1 MIKMKR
7 GQAESLLLLNFFE
20 FVIGILVAGILI
32 YGAYQFVGND
42 QFDKQYIAKDIGLM
56 IDTSYL
62 VSGDLDL
69 TLPIVGERD
78 IGVNEGKAGYYR
90 VLVDDD
96 IYTES
101 YFGYNKNLNGIGF
114 FENVN
119 GIKFLKENKLKLSS
133 GSIKNE

>member
-1 MIKMKR
+1 M
-7 GQAESLLLLNFFE
+7 
-20 FVIGILVAGILI
+20 LVAGILI
-32 YGAYQFVGND
+32 YGAYQFAGND
-42 QFDKQYIAKDIGLM
+42 QFDKQYITKDISLM

-78 IGVNEGKAGYYR
+78 ISVSEGKAGYYG

-101 YFGYNKNLNGIGF
+101 YFGYNKNLGGAGF
-114 FENVN
+114 FEKVN
-119 GIKFLKENKLKLSS
+119 GIKFLKESKLKLSS
-133 GSIKNE
+133 GLIKNE

>member
-1 MIKMKR
+1 MIKTKR

>member
-1 MIKMKR
+1 MKR

>member
-1 MIKMKR
+1 MKK

-20 FVIGILVAGILI
+20 FVIGMLVAGILI
-32 YGAYQFVGND
+32 YGAYQFAGND
-42 QFDKQYIAKDIGLM
+42 QFDKQYITKDISLM

-78 IGVNEGKAGYYR
+78 ISVSEGKAGYYG

-101 YFGYNKNLNGIGF
+101 YFGYNKNLNGVGF

-133 GSIKNE
+133 GLIKNE

>member
-1 MIKMKR
+1 MKK

-20 FVIGILVAGILI
+20 FVIGMLVAGILI
-32 YGAYQFVGND
+32 YGAYQFAGND
-42 QFDKQYIAKDIGLM
+42 QFDKQYIAKDISLM

-69 TLPIVGERD
+69 TLPVVGERD

-114 FENVN
+114 IENAN
-119 GIKFLKENKLKLSS
+119 GIRFLKENKLKLSS
-133 GSIKNE
+133 GLIKNE